1 MVDKGVDNAY
11 TNQSY
16 ILNLVLDKF
25 KTIEVI
31 SLSLLINAVNF
42 HYEIYMSEGL
52 YYIIPRIR
60 EGRTKVSTLWK
71 DLNTLFKG
79 LVTLTCYRWTL
90 EITRHSFLKRMKLSI
105 SKNRS

>member
-16 ILNLVLDKF
+16 IPNLVLDKF

-42 HYEIYMSEGL
+42 YYEIYMSERL
-52 YYIIPRIR
+52 YYIIPRLR
-60 EGRTKVSTLWK
+60 EGRTKVSTL
-71 DLNTLFKG
+71 
-79 LVTLTCYRWTL
+79 
-90 EITRHSFLKRMKLSI
+90 
-105 SKNRS
+105 

>member
-16 ILNLVLDKF
+16 TLNLVLDKF

-42 HYEIYMSEGL
+42 YYEIYMSERL
-52 YYIIPRIR
+52 YYIIPRLR
-60 EGRTKVSTLWK
+60 EGRTKVSTL
-71 DLNTLFKG
+71 
-79 LVTLTCYRWTL
+79 
-90 EITRHSFLKRMKLSI
+90 
-105 SKNRS
+105 

>member
-42 HYEIYMSEGL
+42 HYEIYMSEGFAL
-52 YYIIPRIR
+52 HYTSP
-60 EGRTKVSTLWK
+60 S
-71 DLNTLFKG
+71 
-79 LVTLTCYRWTL
+79 
-90 EITRHSFLKRMKLSI
+90 
-105 SKNRS
+105 

>member
-1 MVDKGVDNAY
+1 MDLYVVMVDKGVDNAY

-42 HYEIYMSEGL
+42 HYEIYMSEGFH
-52 YYIIPRIR
+52 YIIPRIR
-60 EGRTKVSTLWK
+60 EGRTKVSTL
-71 DLNTLFKG
+71 
-79 LVTLTCYRWTL
+79 
-90 EITRHSFLKRMKLSI
+90 
-105 SKNRS
+105 

>member
-11 TNQSY
+11 TYQSY

-52 YYIIPRIR
+52 HYIIPRIR
-60 EGRTKVSTLWK
+60 EGRTKVSTL
-71 DLNTLFKG
+71 
-79 LVTLTCYRWTL
+79 
-90 EITRHSFLKRMKLSI
+90 
-105 SKNRS
+105 